1 MEARLTVC
9 CWPLPIVTSVSVT
22 PGICRMSAA
31 TRSTRAD
38 VAASVEPS
46 GARTLTSN
54 CDWSSTG
61 RKFLPTNLKSG
72 TMLKMTS
79 AQAVTTTQRCAI
91 ENRSIAVYVR
101 SIGLYQRD
109 SFDVFGART
118 SCGSRRETSSEGG
131 ADAVSSVA
139 VSYVVARAPGSPT
152 TVLDSSAS
160 ADGASASDGAVPVA
174 DPSAAVSRLMSRA
187 ASIGVSVNETK

>member
-9 CWPLPIVTSVSVT
+9 CWPPPIVTSVSVT

-31 TRSTRAD
+31 TRSTSAD

-91 ENRSIAVYVR
+91 E
-101 SIGLYQRD
+101 
-109 SFDVFGART
+109 
-118 SCGSRRETSSEGG
+118 
-131 ADAVSSVA
+131 
-139 VSYVVARAPGSPT
+139 
-152 TVLDSSAS
+152 
-160 ADGASASDGAVPVA
+160 
-174 DPSAAVSRLMSRA
+174 
-187 ASIGVSVNETK
+187 K